1 MIENHFG
8 KPGSGKSYSVMADV
22 ILPALKAGCRVL
34 TNIDG
39 AQDKGCRLRLGAAL
53 GYDPDEL
60 ETLYIYLTEDDIKG
74 GFCWDRVQAKDVF
87 VIDEAQRYWPG
98 GVLKPTDPVAFKFFG
113 EHRHFGCSIHCIT
126 INPGN
131 FQVPMRSYAEVCHLY
146 KKLGVLGLNS
156 RYTRR
161 DYAAAIPSTDSQVG
175 SITGKYQP
183 EIFTYYKSVS
193 EAGNLVI
200 AKQKNILVSPKFII
214 AYIVV
219 ISLLLFTAIRVY
231 QRGLFPST
239 SITPTIPAA
248 SVDPSPVLSSSSA
261 SSLRFSA
268 PFGYTSYTCIPS
280 GDVSVCLVRLSDGST
295 QFVHSVRMPG
305 GLIFDNG
312 RIFLPGAVH
321 SKERGL
327 MP

>member
-22 ILPALKAGCRVL
+22 ILPALKSGSRVL

-39 AQDKGCRLRLGAAL
+39 ANDKACRLRLGAAL

-60 ETLYIYLTEDDIKG
+60 ETLYIYLNDEDIKG

-98 GVLKPTDPVAFKFFG
+98 GVLKATDPVAFKFFG
-113 EHRHFGCSIHCIT
+113 EHRHYGCSIHCIT

-131 FQVPMRSYAEVCHLY
+131 YQVPMRSYAEVCHLY

-161 DYAAAIPSTDSQVG
+161 DYASAIPSGDSEVG
-175 SITGKYQP
+175 SITGKYRP

-200 AKQKNILVSPKFII
+200 SKQKNILLRPKMLAMFAIIFSLAVFSIYRVASHGIFPEQKMLPSVVSSV
-214 AYIVV
+214 ASSV
-219 ISLLLFTAIRVY
+219 
-231 QRGLFPST
+231 PS
-239 SITPTIPAA
+239 
-248 SVDPSPVLSSSSA
+248 PSPVRRFA
-261 SSLRFSA
+261 SPSVPS
-268 PFGYTSYTCIPS
+268 YVSYTCIPFDS
-280 GDVSVCLVRLSDGST
+280 LSLCFIRLSDGSSR
-295 QFVHSVRMPG
+295 FVRSSRLPG
-305 GLIFDNG
+305 GLIYDG
-312 RIFLPGAVH
+312 DVAYLPGG
-321 SKERGL
+321 KTGGREDE
-327 MP
+327 